1 VGTEKM
7 SKDTYKENK
16 SHNLSEEIQNLD
28 REYLT
33 FAKNSRDLIDKN
45 LKIFKEN
52 LEAIEDNIQ
61 EEKDKKGSSI
71 DNFDDYSFKLKEMK
85 ENFDIIVEQIK
96 IGTNYL
102 EKLKTEITRLEKKY
116 TNNAIQFQN
125 LEERLALTQESKKN
139 LQEEYDELVN
149 KKEALK
155 SDLEQRQIDL
165 MVLSEDV
172 KDKLSQKRRL
182 RTELDRF
189 DNDINNN
196 RDSIQNQE
204 ETIEI
209 NENKLKSLEAEI
221 EANNVTIDKNRLEIK
236 HSNRIIEAKEH
247 ELEVLNGHLKD
258 KKDKLDALNEDIQAY
273 KEGFPELEEQKR
285 TYQEILEKSKN
296 EMAEKQQKLINL
308 ENKLDNTKAQLNNL
322 NNQLKNKMNLREVN
336 EKRIQDLQIKIE
348 DMKNQYEDWGYKAD
362 YMKEKWILAK
372 KDFHELKARKNQIE
386 ESISESKELFKDMS
400 QQLET
405 QEKEI
410 REKESR
416 VHRLEVLGVIYR
428 LSKFFGGILI
438 GFASLLLIFSIGIF
452 TRLFELGFENLI
464 CDLIAL
470 FLTFSSVLM
479 LLSGL
484 FHMEKS

>member
-1 VGTEKM
+1 M

-16 SHNLSEEIQNLD
+16 NHNLSEEIQNLD

-52 LEAIEDNIQ
+52 LEAIEDKIQ
-61 EEKDKKGSSI
+61 EEKDKKESSI
-71 DNFDDYSFKLKEMK
+71 ENFDDYSFKLKEMK
-85 ENFDIIVEQIK
+85 ENFDIIVEQINV
-96 IGTNYL
+96 GTNYL

-125 LEERLALTQESKKN
+125 LEERLTLTQESKKN
-139 LQEEYDELVN
+139 LLEEYDELVK

-165 MVLSEDV
+165 MVLSEEV

-182 RTELDRF
+182 RNELDRL
-189 DNDINNN
+189 DNEINNN

-209 NENKLKSLEAEI
+209 NENKLISLEAEI

-247 ELEVLNGHLKD
+247 ELEVLSGHLED
-258 KKDKLDALNEDIQAY
+258 KKVKLDALKEDIQAY
-273 KEGFPELEEQKR
+273 KEGFPELEKQKE
-285 TYQEILEKSKN
+285 TYREILEKSKN

-308 ENKLDNTKAQLNNL
+308 ESKLDNTKAQLNNL
-322 NNQLKNKMNLREVN
+322 NNQLRNKMNLREVN

-372 KDFHELKARKNQIE
+372 NDFHELKVRKNQIE

-452 TRLFELGFENLI
+452 TRLLELGFENI
-464 CDLIAL
+464 INDLIAL

-479 LLSGL
+479 LFSGL